1 MVQMQNIIII
11 SFIILSLI
19 KCAPPPTP
27 QHEKPIKPGIPKL
40 IIKGKKP
47 HLSLKRLSDATL
59 KFQNSTATINFH
71 DKYRTVDHKMILI
84 PQGLQGGCYS
94 GYSFGFSS
102 PDIKFE
108 DISKSC
114 QIFDN
119 NGQETNCEIEHTL
132 ETNSISFTIK
142 GRLCDGYQFIIK
154 YSYKEKRKNSE
165 DILYKIESVSIPM
178 VEGASF
184 CDYKYTIPNGYKNLG
199 LLNNYLTKDSKN
211 ENTYTYYKK
220 CPDSPVNEV
229 IRFSPIEA
237 EWETD
242 MKINAESPTVF
253 TDDVTLRFPQYYK
266 GGKLEEK
273 YYKILSP
280 ENNEYNVKDIIY
292 EDIKYEIKVP
302 AANKLKA
309 EVDIKAKFTNNL
321 DNNFNGNIPERFYSI
336 DLSKIDKEIQDKAN
350 EIKSQS
356 SELPDYYKIGKWVN
370 SYMNYDIDYTGKNLT
385 LKEIYEGRTGV
396 CEHYTLLYNAMLNT
410 LGIQT
415 LYVTGWAFNG
425 TQISGDEKTTGHAWT
440 AALIDGKW
448 KELDATW
455 GLFEGISSSHI
466 FKNYGNDIFSYS
478 TSGKSQTE
486 ITLKRTQNITMITDI
501 NSFENRTESD
511 NNESDKATETTKNS
525 GNNDDSDTSVDIP
538 RFHVNGDYRKPS
550 LVLLLLLC
558 FL

>member
-1 MVQMQNIIII
+1 MI
-11 SFIILSLI
+11 SL
-19 KCAPPPTP
+19 
-27 QHEKPIKPGIPKL
+27 
-40 IIKGKKP
+40 
-47 HLSLKRLSDATL
+47 
-59 KFQNSTATINFH
+59 
-71 DKYRTVDHKMILI
+71 
-84 PQGLQGGCYS
+84 
-94 GYSFGFSS
+94 
-102 PDIKFE
+102 
-108 DISKSC
+108 
-114 QIFDN
+114 
-119 NGQETNCEIEHTL
+119 
-132 ETNSISFTIK
+132 
-142 GRLCDGYQFIIK
+142 
-154 YSYKEKRKNSE
+154 
-165 DILYKIESVSIPM
+165 
-178 VEGASF
+178 
-184 CDYKYTIPNGYKNLG
+184 
-199 LLNNYLTKDSKN
+199 
-211 ENTYTYYKK
+211 
-220 CPDSPVNEV
+220 
-229 IRFSPIEA
+229 
-237 EWETD
+237 
-242 MKINAESPTVF
+242 
-253 TDDVTLRFPQYYK
+253 
-266 GGKLEEK
+266 
-273 YYKILSP
+273 
-280 ENNEYNVKDIIY
+280 Y